1 MLITIL
7 HQPNQR
13 IEHIQKNL
21 KRENID
27 IENRALENDD
37 LAPGLFDSNA
47 LIFYCDAN
55 GSDSLEFITRVRSIK
70 RSIPIIVVDAAEN
83 PGVKKKALALG
94 ADCYF
99 SEPLAYHS
107 LALFI
112 KNLIFRKTLRNANK
126 WLRAYNVWLDVES
139 RFAKRENYSIALRN
153 KEFELLEFFIINRG
167 KILTRNTILEN
178 VWDRNANF
186 ASNTV
191 DVHINRLR
199 RKVDDPFAKKLIHT
213 IHCIGYVFDQ
223 REPAYRGQKSEMVRK
238 KRKNRAK

>member
-13 IEHIQKNL
+13 IEHLQKNL
-21 KRENID
+21 KRENINVEHR
-27 IENRALENDD
+27 ILEDDD
-37 LAPGLFDSNA
+37 LAPGFFESHA
-47 LIFYCDAN
+47 FIFYCDSV
-55 GSDSLEFITRVRSIK
+55 GCDSLLFITRVRTIK
-70 RSIPIIVVDAAEN
+70 RSIPIIVVDSSER
-83 PGVKKKALALG
+83 PEIKKKALELG

-99 SEPLAYHS
+99 SEPIAYHS

-112 KNLIFRKTLRNANK
+112 KNLIFRKTLRNANR
-126 WLRAYNVWLDVES
+126 WLRAFDVWLDVES
-139 RFAKRENYSIALRN
+139 RFAKREQFSIPLRH

-199 RKVDDPFAKKLIHT
+199 RKIDDPFREKLIHT
-213 IHCIGYVFDQ
+213 IHCLGYVFEK
-223 REPAYRGQKSEMVRK
+223 RPALSK
-238 KRKNRAK
+238 KTGALKIKAK

>member
-1 MLITIL
+1 MLINIL

-13 IEHIQKNL
+13 TDHLQKNL
-21 KRENID
+21 KRENINVEHRA
-27 IENRALENDD
+27 IESDD
-37 LAPGLFDSNA
+37 LAPGLFESSA
-47 LIFYCDAN
+47 FIFYCDRL
-55 GSDSLEFITRVRSIK
+55 GCDCLPFIPRVRSIR
-70 RSIPIIVVDAAEN
+70 RSIPIIVIDSSDRPEI
-83 PGVKKKALALG
+83 KKKALNLG

-112 KNLIFRKTLRNANK
+112 KNLVFRKTLRNANR
-126 WLRAYNVWLDVES
+126 WLRAFNVWLDVES
-139 RFAKRENYSIALRN
+139 RFAKRDHSAILLRH

-191 DVHINRLR
+191 DVHVNRLR
-199 RKVDDPFAKKLIHT
+199 RKIDDPFPEKLIHT
-213 IHCIGYVFDQ
+213 IHCLGYVFEKRDGS
-223 REPAYRGQKSEMVRK
+223 EKTSVKKSK
-238 KRKNRAK
+238 